1 MNVLITGGAGYVGTE
16 LLAKLALN
24 KEISKITIYDNLSK
38 GHRSLFLGKKSPFLS
53 KIEFVH
59 GEILDSR
66 LLKKQLT
73 DTDVLIHLAAMV
85 TTPFA
90 NTDPHFF
97 EQVNHW
103 GTAEVVYAAEESGVS
118 KFIHLSST
126 AVYGTG
132 ADLADESTLP
142 LPQTY
147 YGISKLRGETHVNR
161 LMEKKNSIILRGG
174 NIYGFSKSMRFDAVI
189 NKFMFDAHFTNR
201 IQIFGNGKQTRAFIH
216 IEHLVNTIEQC
227 VLKEVPTGTY
237 NLVDKNLQILEILD
251 VLKELY
257 PDLEFIYANQHMK
270 LRELNVSL
278 ESKLFESVTRFTST
292 SLSDELQVFKSQ
304 FAF

>member
-53 KIEFVH
+53 KIEFIH

-126 AVYGTG
+126 AVYG
-132 ADLADESTLP
+132 
-142 LPQTY
+142 
-147 YGISKLRGETHVNR
+147 ISKLRGETYVTR
-161 LMEKKNSIILRGG
+161 LMEKKNSIILKGG

-251 VLKELY
+251 LLKELY

-292 SLSDELQVFKSQ
+292 SLSGELQVFKSQ

>member
-1 MNVLITGGAGYVGTE
+1 MNVLITGGAGYLGTE
-16 LLAKLALN
+16 LLARLALN
-24 KEISKITIYDNLSK
+24 KEITKITIYDNLSR
-38 GHRSLFLGKKSPFLS
+38 GHRSLFLVKKVPFLS

-66 LLKKQLT
+66 LLKKQLI
-73 DTDVLIHLAAMV
+73 DTDVLIHLAAIV

-90 NTDPHFF
+90 NTDPHFY

-147 YGISKLRGETHVNR
+147 YGISKLRGEAHVNR
-161 LMEKKNSIILRGG
+161 LMEKKNAIILRGG

-216 IEHLVNTIEQC
+216 VAHIVNTLEQC
-227 VLKEVPTGTY
+227 ILKEIPTGTY
-237 NLVDKNLQILEILD
+237 NLVDKNLQILDILD

-257 PDLEFIYANQHMK
+257 PDLEFIYANQNMK

-278 ESKLFESVTRFTST
+278 DGKIFDYVNGFPST

>member
-16 LLAKLALN
+16 LLARLALN
-24 KEISKITIYDNLSK
+24 KEITKITIYDNLSR
-38 GHRSLFLGKKSPFLS
+38 GHRSLFLGKKVPFLS

-66 LLKKQLT
+66 LLKKQLI
-73 DTDVLIHLAAMV
+73 DTDVLIHLAAIV

-90 NTDPHFF
+90 NTDPHFY

-147 YGISKLRGETHVNR
+147 YGISKLRGEAHVNR
-161 LMEKKNSIILRGG
+161 LMEKKNAIILRGG
-174 NIYGFSKSMRFDAVI
+174 NIYGFSKSMRFYAVI
-189 NKFMFDAHFTNR
+189 NKYMFDAHFTNR
-201 IQIFGNGKQTRAFIH
+201 IQIFGNRKQTRAFIH
-216 IEHLVNTIEQC
+216 VAQIVNTLEQC
-227 VLKEVPTGTY
+227 ILKEIPTGTY
-237 NLVDKNLQILEILD
+237 NLVDKNLQILDILD

-278 ESKLFESVTRFTST
+278 DSKIFDYVNGLPST

>member
-16 LLAKLALN
+16 LLTKLALI
-24 KEISKITIYDNLSK
+24 KEISKIIVYDNLSR
-38 GHRSLFLGKKSPFLS
+38 GQRSLFIGNKSTFLS
-53 KIEFVH
+53 KIIFVH

-66 LLKKQLT
+66 LLKKQLK

-97 EQVNHW
+97 EQINHW
-103 GTAEVVYAAEESGVS
+103 GTAEVVYAAEDNKVS
-118 KFIHLSST
+118 KFIYLSST

-142 LPQTY
+142 SPQTY
-147 YGISKLRGETHVNR
+147 YGISKLRGEEHVNR
-161 LMEKKNSIILRGG
+161 LMGKSNAIILRGG
-174 NIYGFSKSMRFDAVI
+174 NVYGYSKSMRFDAVI

-216 IEHLVNTIEQC
+216 IDHLVNVIKQC

-237 NLVDKNLQILEILD
+237 NIVDKNLQILEILD

-257 PDLEFIYANQHMK
+257 PDLEFIYANQHMT

-278 ESKLFESVTRFTST
+278 ESKIFGFINQFTSIP
-292 SLSDELQVFKSQ
+292 LSNELFVFKSQ

>member
-66 LLKKQLT
+66 LLKKKLI

-97 EQVNHW
+97 EQ
-103 GTAEVVYAAEESGVS
+103 VVYAAEESGVS

-189 NKFMFDAHFTNR
+189 NKFMFDAH
-201 IQIFGNGKQTRAFIH
+201 
-216 IEHLVNTIEQC
+216 
-227 VLKEVPTGTY
+227 
-237 NLVDKNLQILEILD
+237 
-251 VLKELY
+251 
-257 PDLEFIYANQHMK
+257 
-270 LRELNVSL
+270 
-278 ESKLFESVTRFTST
+278 
-292 SLSDELQVFKSQ
+292 
-304 FAF
+304 

>member
-16 LLAKLALN
+16 LLAKLTLN
-24 KEISKITIYDNLSK
+24 KQINKITIYDNLSK
-38 GHRSLFLGKKSPFLS
+38 GHRSLFLEKKSSFLS
-53 KIEFVH
+53 KIVFVH

-118 KFIHLSST
+118 KLIYLSST

-132 ADLADESTLP
+132 TDLADESILP

-251 VLKELY
+251 ALKELY

-278 ESKLFESVTRFTST
+278 ESKLFESITRFTST

>member
-16 LLAKLALN
+16 LLTKLALSN
-24 KEISKITIYDNLSK
+24 EISKIIIYDNLSR
-38 GHRSLFLGKKSPFLS
+38 GHRSLFLGNKSIFLS
-53 KIEFVH
+53 KIDFIH

-66 LLKKQLT
+66 LLKKQLK

-103 GTAEVVYAAEESGVS
+103 GTAEVVYAAEDTRIS
-118 KFIHLSST
+118 KFIYLSST

-132 ADLADESTLP
+132 AALANESTP
-142 LPQTY
+142 TNPQTH
-147 YGISKLRGETHVNR
+147 YGISKLRGEEHVNR
-161 LMEKKNSIILRGG
+161 LMGKSNAIILRGG
-174 NIYGFSKSMRFDAVI
+174 NVYGFSKSMRFDAVI

-216 IEHLVNTIEQC
+216 IDHLVRTIEQC
-227 VLKEVPTGTY
+227 VLKEIPSGTY
-237 NLVDKNLQILEILD
+237 NIVDKNLQIMEILD

-257 PDLEFIYANQHMK
+257 PDLEFIYANQHMT

-278 ESKLFESVTRFTST
+278 RSKIFEYVNQFTSIP
-292 SLSDELQVFKSQ
+292 LLNELQVFKSK